1 MLVSKCLSDVIIAL
15 YEKRFCTFCSWKP
28 CQNQIKFNVNVR
40 LKMDDDDY
48 ILQKLLPRLSVRRA

>member
-1 MLVSKCLSDVIIAL
+1 MLVSNFLSYVLIAL
-15 YEKRFCTFCSWKP
+15 YETRFCTFCSWKP

-40 LKMDDDDY
+40 LNLDDDY